1 MNIGVREL
9 SKNPSKYLKVTE
21 KEDVVICYRGKPIVV
36 MKSYSSATL
45 NSLENIE
52 KSTGVDIFKT
62 LEDIKQLIINNT
74 NNDFKQNK
82 EEK

>member
-1 MNIGVREL
+1 
-9 SKNPSKYLKVTE
+9 
-21 KEDVVICYRGKPIVV
+21 

-52 KSTGVDIFKT
+52 KSTGVYIFKT
-62 LEDIKQLIINNT
+62 LEDIKQLLINNT